1 MNRIA
6 EAAIATPLKNRFELE
21 SQLRQIEYRPIELA
35 GALKDTFATSPA
47 KAVNLG
53 RAYAKNLNLD
63 EQREL
68 FQRTARFEEPE
79 RRALIKAYRLEGQGR
94 GVVHAISQL
103 PRAQARV
110 LMRDLVTKPD
120 GKDDKGGM
128 RDVLFWLRDIG
139 AEIESARVQPPADGP
154 DDEAVVDII
163 EDIADA
169 IVDAVNAV
177 VDAISQVGRGVRQR
191 PARHRQLDRRRHRP
205 PGIGAARRGR
215 HRR

>member
-68 FQRTARFEEPE
+68 FQRTARFEEAE
-79 RRALIKAYRLEGQGR
+79 RRTLIKAYRLEGQGR

-103 PRAQARV
+103 PRAHARV

-120 GKDDKGGM
+120 
-128 RDVLFWLRDIG
+128 
-139 AEIESARVQPPADGP
+139 
-154 DDEAVVDII
+154 
-163 EDIADA
+163 
-169 IVDAVNAV
+169 
-177 VDAISQVGRGVRQR
+177 
-191 PARHRQLDRRRHRP
+191 
-205 PGIGAARRGR
+205 
-215 HRR
+215 

>member
-1 MNRIA
+1 
-6 EAAIATPLKNRFELE
+6 
-21 SQLRQIEYRPIELA
+21 
-35 GALKDTFATSPA
+35 
-47 KAVNLG
+47 
-53 RAYAKNLNLD
+53 
-63 EQREL
+63 
-68 FQRTARFEEPE
+68 
-79 RRALIKAYRLEGQGR
+79 
-94 GVVHAISQL
+94 
-103 PRAQARV
+103 
-110 LMRDLVTKPD
+110 MRDLVTKPD

-128 RDVLFWLRDIG
+128 RDVLFWLRDTG

-191 PARHRQLDRRRHRP
+191 AARHRQLDRRRHRP
-205 PGIGAARRGR
+205 PGLGAARGGR